1 MEEFEEWLKSLK
13 TQTLTEEL
21 KEEIIEQIYNLINI

>member
-1 MEEFEEWLKSLK
+1 MEEFEEWLKSLE

-21 KEEIIEQIYNLINI
+21 KEEIIEKIYELINV